1 MVLLSGIVGG
11 IAWCIVLLGNAWY
24 CITLNCIIWHCGRR
38 GGFLTP
44 TLSPFY
50 TGRASFDSIK
60 SQIFHARLSQINIG
74 VQHKGETLQVIIYRF
89 DS

>member
-1 MVLLSGIVGG
+1 MVLWVVLLCVIVGG
-11 IAWCIVLLGNAWY
+11 IVGDIARWY
-24 CITLNCIIWHCGRR
+24 CKTLNCIIWHCGRR

-74 VQHKGETLQVIIYRF
+74 VQHKGETLQVIINRF